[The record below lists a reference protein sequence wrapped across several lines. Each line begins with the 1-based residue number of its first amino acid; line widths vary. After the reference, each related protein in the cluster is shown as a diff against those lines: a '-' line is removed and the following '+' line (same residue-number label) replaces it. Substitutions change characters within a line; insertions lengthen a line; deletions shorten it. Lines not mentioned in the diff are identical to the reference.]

1 MVNQVT
7 REIHWKKVDQEKE
20 VSCEHYDFK
29 LRGVKCRVKEHL
41 NVNLENL
48 LNVIK
53 RFALRLIKLKYPNA
67 SS

>member
-1 MVNQVT
+1 M
-7 REIHWKKVDQEKE
+7 DQEKE

-29 LRGVKCRVKEHL
+29 LWGVKCRVKEHL